1 MHVIQTFRSLR
12 RDRQGLAMLE
22 FALTLPILVPVGLY
36 SIELANFGITQMKV
50 SQLALVLADNASRVG
65 ADTSLQTQEL
75 REVDMNDVLQGAR
88 LQGQA
93 MGITQTGR
101 ITVSSI
107 ETTSSGDQYIH
118 WQRCVG
124 LKRGANWDSSYG
136 NEGDGKSASY
146 SFTGMGPTGAKV
158 IAPPGSGV
166 IFVEINYDYRPLV
179 SNYFIGETRL
189 HHIASFIVRDK
200 RDFGKGITNPS
211 PAAPR
216 MTCDKYTA

>member
-1 MHVIQTFRSLR
+1 
-12 RDRQGLAMLE
+12 MLE

-75 REVDMNDVLQGAR
+75 REVDMNDVLQGVR

-93 MGITQTGR
+93 IGITETGR

-107 ETTSSGDQYIH
+107 ETTNSGSQYIH

-124 LKRGANWDSSYG
+124 LKRGTNWDSSYG
-136 NEGDGKSASY
+136 NEGDGKSASH
-146 SFTGMGPTGAKV
+146 SFTGMGPAGAKV

-179 SNYFIGETRL
+179 SNYFIGDTRL

-200 RDFGKGITNPS
+200 RDFSKGITNPS

-216 MTCDKYTA
+216 MTCDNYTA